1 MPEKLKALL
10 QSKWIRLL
18 LIIPFLALAT
28 IITWPLPAIIIG
40 DPIIAV
46 GIFFATYWRALVL
59 YVVFAVALVLTI
71 IYLLPIF
78 KCGILKLSTYASLK
92 NACRNYKYKLKLTR
106 FPFASLRGIGKRE
119 DVRIITPR
127 EVYALHFVD
136 VIYPSRSVITVS
148 GNEYSISRRALKK
161 KTEKVKTPKR
171 IPLPDVSA
179 DTSVRHVF
187 LVQSTKCEAR
197 IIRGTSNEIL
207 LNGAKF
213 NSMVFY
219 YAIDFVRFLRH

>member
-10 QSKWIRLL
+10 QSKWIRLF

-46 GIFFATYWRALVL
+46 GVFISTYWRTLIL
-59 YVVFAVALVLTI
+59 YAVFAVALVLTL
-71 IYLLPIF
+71 IYLLPVF
-78 KCGILKLSTYASLK
+78 KCAILKLSTYASLR
-92 NACRNYKYKLKLTR
+92 NACNNYKYKLKLTR
-106 FPFASLRGIGKRE
+106 FPLASLGGIGKRE
-119 DVRIITPR
+119 DIRIITPK

-148 GNEYSISRRALKK
+148 DNEYSISRRALK
-161 KTEKVKTPKR
+161 
-171 IPLPDVSA
+171 IPLPDVSC
-179 DTSVRHVF
+179 DTSVCHVF

-219 YAIDFVRFLRH
+219 YGIDFVRFLRH